1 MATATLMRERLVTL
15 PATPE
20 RLELLQ
26 QRLLSL
32 VSASRNDNPL

>member
-1 MATATLMRERLVTL
+1 VTL
-15 PATPE
+15 SATPE

-32 VSASRNDNPL
+32 ELASRNDKPS